1 MRIAVPR
8 EQQPGEARVALVPES
23 VKKLVATGAGTFP
36 VTGALFVTLLI
47 GTILLVGALTFLPA
61 LTLTPILEHF
71 LMLNGKLF

>member
-1 MRIAVPR
+1 
-8 EQQPGEARVALVPES
+8 
-23 VKKLVATGAGTFP
+23 
-36 VTGALFVTLLI
+36 LFVTLLI